1 MHKIDRKT
9 FDDKYDE
16 LILSSKFFEEDD
28 YYVRERSRYFNT
40 LNFLLAKTDP
50 SSDLSKLHV
59 LEIGGGQIS
68 LLMKALFG
76 CKAVVAD
83 VSDKYKDSVQKQGCD
98 FRVCDLLYDDLPDRN
113 YFDIVIMCEVVEHMP
128 VPPYQILSKVR
139 NWMKPSG
146 LLFMTTP
153 NLYRLR
159 NVVRLMLG
167 MRVFDLFFIPERGHS
182 IGHPFEYSAEH
193 LSWQIERGG
202 FKDIEVTYRQLSLT
216 GATLKAKLA
225 RTLLAPL
232 LLRNKFKDTLVVI
245 ARVTG

>member
-16 LILSSKFFEEDD
+16 LILSSKFFEEDN
-28 YYVRERSRYFNT
+28 YYVRERLRYFNS
-40 LNFLLAKTDP
+40 LKLLLEKLDHV
-50 SSDLSKLHV
+50 SDISKLHV

-68 LLMKALFG
+68 LLINALFG

-83 VSDKYKDSVQKQGCD
+83 VSDKYKDSLLKRGCD
-98 FRVCDLLYDDLPDRN
+98 FRVCDLLYDDLPDRKN
-113 YFDIVIMCEVVEHMP
+113 FDVVIMCEVIEHMP
-128 VPPYQILSKVR
+128 VPPHQILSKVK
-139 NWMKPSG
+139 NWMKPGS

-167 MRVFDLFFIPERGHS
+167 MRVFDYFFIPKRGQM

-193 LSWQIERGG
+193 LSWQIAQGG
-202 FKDIEVTYRQLSLT
+202 FRDIEVTYRQLSLS
-216 GATLKAKLA
+216 GSTLRAKLA
-225 RTLLAPL
+225 RVVLAPL
-232 LLRNKFKDTLVVI
+232 MLRNKFRDSLVVT
-245 ARVTG
+245 ALAS